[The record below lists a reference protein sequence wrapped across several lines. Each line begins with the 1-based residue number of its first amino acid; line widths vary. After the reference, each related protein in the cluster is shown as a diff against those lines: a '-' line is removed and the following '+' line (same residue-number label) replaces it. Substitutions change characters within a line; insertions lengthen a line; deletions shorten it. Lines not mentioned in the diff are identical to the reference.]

1 MPTMFFSLPQDYKLL
16 TEEILALCGLSPCQM
31 VVVAFHCW
39 SYHPSPNLRSHLAA
53 LLCTTR

>member
-1 MPTMFFSLPQDYKLL
+1 MFFSLPQDYKLL
-16 TEEILALCGLSPCQM
+16 NEEILALCGLSPCQM
-31 VVVAFHCW
+31 VVAAFHCW